1 MSGAGIGS
9 RSSAARTVGKKL
21 DHGVFPGAD
30 EQRVAASDRIEGAHP
45 TVVAQKLGD
54 RNLETGTLSAAASRD
69 DWCGCAWD
77 LSPNHENDLVAS
89 GGHVA
94 AAWIGAVDNLVPA
107 VGVSLSPPARAI
119 TSRWLSNCRCP
130 LCSS

>member
-9 RSSAARTVGKKL
+9 RSRTARTVGKKL

-54 RNLETGTLSAAASRD
+54 RNLETGTLSGGGIEGR
-69 DWCGCAWD
+69 
-77 LSPNHENDLVAS
+77 LVRLCM
-89 GGHVA
+89 GF
-94 AAWIGAVDNLVPA
+94 
-107 VGVSLSPPARAI
+107 VSES
-119 TSRWLSNCRCP
+119 
-130 LCSS
+130 